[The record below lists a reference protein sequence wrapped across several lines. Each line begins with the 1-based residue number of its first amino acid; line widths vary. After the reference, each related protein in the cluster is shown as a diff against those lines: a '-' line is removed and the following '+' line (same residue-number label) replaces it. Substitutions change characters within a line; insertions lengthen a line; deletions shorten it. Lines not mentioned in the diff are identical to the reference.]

1 VRLPLVLLA
10 VLTPLALVSP
20 ASAALPAGNVIQN
33 GDAEGGTGATNSNE
47 TQAPPGWQTL
57 PNFTAVVYGA
67 SGGFPD
73 AAIGASI
80 GGGRNFFAGGP
91 PSEFGDA
98 TAAVQDIDLT
108 SYLPELDGS
117 GVQATLSADLGG
129 FASQNDSASVTA
141 VLTNAEGNT
150 GTGVLTLAPV
160 TPEERGNATGFLR
173 RTDCVTL
180 QPGTRRAIVQIVA
193 QRIDPA
199 YNDGYADNVSLTLST
214 AACPAK
220 ADAPLPPPTP
230 QPVPGVSANADVSK
244 GRVFVKRPG
253 ATKYQELRSE
263 RSIPVGSEIDTTR
276 GEINM
281 QTAVGTGGKSQVAKF
296 RDGKFTMEQSKGAK
310 ITDLVLTGERFD
322 KCPRTGT
329 QASAAAR
336 RPTRRLW
343 GNGKGRY
350 RTRGRYATA
359 TVRGTKWMVR
369 DACDSTTVQVAR
381 GVVIVRDL
389 VKRKNVRVKAPRSYT
404 ARARKR

>member
-1 VRLPLVLLA
+1 MRFPLVLLA
-10 VLTPLALVSP
+10 VVTPLALAAP
-20 ASAALPAGNVIQN
+20 ASAALPAGNVVQN
-33 GDAEGGTGATNSNE
+33 GDAEGGPGANNATE

-91 PSEFGDA
+91 PSDFGDS
-98 TAAVQDIDLT
+98 TVAVQEIDLT

-129 FASQNDSASVTA
+129 FASQGDSASVSA

-150 GTGVLTLAPV
+150 GTGVLSLPAV
-160 TPEERGNATGFLR
+160 TAEERGNVTGFVH

-180 QPGTRRAIVQIVA
+180 QPGSRRGYVQIVA
-193 QRIDPA
+193 QRIEPS
-199 YNDGYADNVSLTLST
+199 YNDGYADNVSLTFST

-253 ATKYQELRSE
+253 SNKFQELRDA
-263 RSIPVGSEIDTTR
+263 RSIPFGSEIDTAR
-276 GEINM
+276 GEIELK
-281 QTAVGTGGKSQVAKF
+281 TAIGTSGKSQVAKF
-296 RDGKFTMEQSKGAK
+296 RDGKFTMQQTSGAK
-310 ITDLVLTGERFD
+310 ITDLLLTGERFD

-329 QASAAAR
+329 QTGTAAR
-336 RPTRRLW
+336 KPTRRLW

-359 TVRGTKWMVR
+359 TVRGTQWMVK
-369 DACDSTTVQVAR
+369 DTCDSTRVQVAR

-389 VKRKNVRVKAPRSYT
+389 VKRKNVRVKAPKSYT
-404 ARARKR
+404 AKARKR